1 MEIQGDHFSTR
12 EEAISFYKSSFKN
25 LEDKPDWMIESM
37 IDFCIKYPR
46 YHEYIEVERK
56 VKESIPLTDYE
67 NETYGSL
74 SWDKQLKQYMKNEVL
89 HDMVK
94 IVNKGEYDDLAR
106 DSQALERMNKYG
118 LDIAKGLEPLDH
130 VTIKMSSKDETVTI
144 SAPVVDLN
152 QGIYSNVV
160 IDRKKILT
168 QV

>member
-1 MEIQGDHFSTR
+1 MEIRGDHFATR
-12 EEAISFYKSSFKN
+12 EEAIGFYKSSFKN

-37 IDFCIKYPR
+37 IDFCIKYPL

-56 VKESIPLTDYE
+56 VKESIPLSDYE

-89 HDMVK
+89 HDMVT
-94 IVNKGEYDDLAR
+94 IVNKGEYDDLSH
-106 DSQALERMNKYG
+106 DGEALERMNKYG

-130 VTIKMSSKDETVTI
+130 VTIKMSTKDETVTMT
-144 SAPVVDLN
+144 APVDELN
-152 QGIYSNVV
+152 ECNYSNIK